1 MAFLKKGPETRG
13 RWFFRPLY
21 LLIIWGLLALL
32 LIINGTYEVKRAQDN
47 LYRMLYDEGS
57 ALIDGLEKSA
67 QSSLGSLTAIEA
79 FPEASTFMGSS
90 PVNLLT
96 LEEAVVDLLL
106 DEAFRVDQELG
117 GQPPRESELQRLGE
131 AEHLAGIEVITP
143 NHKLAYSRRPAGPST
158 GDRRPFYQSLLEG
171 KTSYA
176 IHRSEKRETGQMDHL
191 SAAIIRKAGKGILV
205 VRADESDI
213 QFFRRRVVL
222 QGVIEEWREKGE
234 TQTISFQGEDSTVWA
249 DTDPRKIGR
258 KEESDFL
265 GQLLRKGE
273 MRAQAKT
280 QKNSGILEIAK
291 VVILD
296 KNSRGVLRVGLST
309 DRVNQI
315 IHADRRNILLFSLLL
330 LVFGGVGITFIYRM
344 ENRHLARMQEM
355 EAKIHQ
361 SEKLSSLANLA
372 AGVAHEIRNPLNAIG
387 MAIQRLQREFAP
399 EQAEQQSEYNRFTD
413 VLRSEVGRVNKIIEQ
428 FLFFARP
435 ARLELQAV
443 PVKDILKDLLLLCQ
457 EAAEQQRVT
466 LEEEIEANLPPLML
480 DRQRMHEALWNLV
493 NNGLQAMPGGGRL
506 RLTAKRHEGK
516 EVLIQIADTG
526 EGIPQENLGKI
537 FDYYFSTKE
546 KGMGLGLP
554 LAHKI
559 IQEHGG
565 MIEVKSAVGTG
576 TTFQVHLPIP
586 REKK

>member
-1 MAFLKKGPETRG
+1 MAFFKKGPETKG

-32 LIINGTYEVKRAQDN
+32 LIINGTYELKRTRDS

-90 PVNLLT
+90 PINLFT
-96 LEEAVVDLLL
+96 LEESVVDLVL
-106 DEAFRVDQELG
+106 DEAFRVDQALG
-117 GQPPRESELQRLGE
+117 RQPSPESELQRLGE

-143 NHKLAYSRRPAGPST
+143 NNRIAYSRRPASSSAD
-158 GDRRPFYQSLLEG
+158 DRRPFYRSLLEG
-171 KTSYA
+171 RASYA
-176 IHRSEKRETGQMDHL
+176 IQRSEKRETGQMDHL
-191 SAAIIRKAGKGILV
+191 SVAIVRKAGAGILV

-213 QFFRRRVVL
+213 QFFRRRVIL
-222 QGVIEEWREKGE
+222 QGLVEEWREKGE
-234 TQTISFQGEDSTVWA
+234 TQYITFQGEDSTVWA
-249 DTDPRKIGR
+249 DTDPQKIGK
-258 KEESDFL
+258 KEESDFVR
-265 GQLLRKGE
+265 QLLRKGE
-273 MRAQAKT
+273 MKVQAQR
-280 QKNSGILEIAK
+280 QKNSGIFEIVK
-291 VVILD
+291 VVALD
-296 KNSRGVLRVGLST
+296 KNSRSVLRVGLST
-309 DRVNQI
+309 ERVNQI
-315 IHADRRNILLFSLLL
+315 VDADQRNILLFSLLL
-330 LVFGGVGITFIYRM
+330 LVFGGVSITFIYRM
-344 ENRHLARMQEM
+344 ENRHLTRMQEL
-355 EAKIHQ
+355 EAKVHQ

-399 EQAEQQSEYNRFTD
+399 VQPEQQSEYNRFTD
-413 VLRSEVGRVNKIIEQ
+413 VLRGEVGRVNKIIEQ

-435 ARLELQAV
+435 ARLELQTV
-443 PVKDILKDLLLLCQ
+443 PVKDVLQDLLLLCQ

-493 NNGLQAMPGGGRL
+493 NNGLQAMPQGGRL
-506 RLTAKRHEGK
+506 RLTAKRHVGK

-526 EGIPQENLGKI
+526 EGIPPENLGKI

-565 MIEVKSAVGTG
+565 MIEVKSAVGAG
-576 TTFQVHLPIP
+576 TTFRVHLPIP